1 MTSASQPPSISP
13 QTRVLLTSLVFLGL
27 FIITLIILIISYPIL
42 FAPPPT
48 ATATV
53 TLTATETPTIT
64 LTPTVTLTP
73 TPSRTPRPT
82 WTPTHSPTIT
92 RTSPPS
98 QTPTPTALATL
109 TPAAPLGGE
118 ANYVLYDWN
127 IDRAQQLVELIQSN
141 ANLSILSSASPGN
154 TQNLAYALFAE
165 DEALLRFPDAPQAA
179 RWRLWRAHNLALLGS
194 SKAGAAFA
202 EVIAAG
208 LNQGQTDLSKLTD
221 WIMQLEPSYRAFLT
235 ALHPRPDTLSLHLLE
250 LQQNGSAFFLI
261 IETNAAYQVYPLWVD
276 FGSNQVNDSNFG
288 TQTPTPLPSKSPRY
302 QIFSADLTNDGSEE
316 LILYRQNPVQI
327 QWLELPHIYNQAVT
341 PPQEL
346 PFDPIH
352 SPFEIGMT
360 YTNGWDVQTKSSP
373 KELVFK
379 TRIFPTCPAE
389 IQRSYRWDGKAFQ
402 PLQTNVTLFPYHST
416 VAYCAFLMEHAR
428 NAWGPSAAI
437 QVIQSLLPYWPP
449 ALDLNGKPYPPD
461 AKDELRYR
469 LGVYQA
475 EIGEYQAARDTLQD
489 LLIHPSAAASRW
501 LLPAKTFLDLYKTPT
516 DVYRACTSSTDCHPG
531 DVLQQLIESFNSQ
544 QVNDLLP
551 YFQKIGLILR
561 STGYFDFD
569 GNGSKEFWFTVQHRA
584 GEKIEFWALIPYGNR
599 LAAVPIE
606 TVDNQ
611 NPVLSVYDNTQ
622 NPPVILLNN
631 QTAFQIQRTISDSHP
646 YVSKFDLPKYYPD
659 KFKEH
664 LQQLEERLF
673 IGDSAAAVYQELL
686 LMQKTP
692 GLLCKATWSC
702 DRYYYL
708 LGLSAELS
716 GNPRAAIAA
725 YYRLWWDYS
734 KSPFTTMARL
744 KLRQLYVPSPTP
756 TQTFTATVTPTSTS
770 VLPTIVTVS
779 TPTRS
784 TTPNPNQ
791 TATATSAPLPTNQ
804 TAYPSPTMGTP
815 LPTTPYP

>member
-1 MTSASQPPSISP
+1 NVNLSVLTSASA
-13 QTRVLLTSLVFLGL
+13 G
-27 FIITLIILIISYPIL
+27 
-42 FAPPPT
+42 
-48 ATATV
+48 
-53 TLTATETPTIT
+53 
-64 LTPTVTLTP
+64 
-73 TPSRTPRPT
+73 
-82 WTPTHSPTIT
+82 
-92 RTSPPS
+92 
-98 QTPTPTALATL
+98 
-109 TPAAPLGGE
+109 
-118 ANYVLYDWN
+118 
-127 IDRAQQLVELIQSN
+127 
-141 ANLSILSSASPGN
+141 NL
-154 TQNLAYALFAE
+154 QNLAYAVFAE
-165 DEALLRFPDAPQAA
+165 DEALFRFPDAPQAD
-179 RWRLWRAHNLALLGS
+179 RWRLWRAHNLALLAS
-194 SKAGAAFA
+194 PKAGAAFA

-208 LNQGQTDLSKLTD
+208 LNQQQIDLSKLAD
-221 WIMQLEPSYRAFLT
+221 WITQLEPSYRAFLT
-235 ALHPRPDTLSLHLLE
+235 DLHPRPDTLSVHLLE

-261 IETNAAYQVYPLWVD
+261 VETNAAYQVFPLWVD
-276 FGSNQVNDSNFG
+276 FGSNLGNNPDLS
-288 TQTPTPLPSKSPRY
+288 TQTPTPFPSKSPRY
-302 QIFSADLTNDGSEE
+302 QGFSADLTNDGSEE
-316 LILYRQNPVQI
+316 IILYHQNPGQI

-346 PFDPIH
+346 PFDPINA
-352 SPFEIGMT
+352 PFELGMT
-360 YTNGWDVQTKSSP
+360 YTNAWDVQTKSSS

-389 IQRSYRWDGKAFQ
+389 ISRSYSWDGKAFQ
-402 PLQTNVTLFPYHST
+402 PLQTNVTLFPYNST
-416 VAYCAFLMEHAR
+416 VAYCAFLIEHAR
-428 NAWGPSAAI
+428 NAWGPSVAI

-469 LGVYQA
+469 LAVYQA
-475 EIGEYQAARDTLQD
+475 EIGEIQSARETLQD
-489 LLIHPSAAASRW
+489 LLIHPSTATSRW
-501 LLPAKTFLDLYKTPT
+501 LIPAKTFLDLYKTPT
-516 DVYRACTSSTDCHPG
+516 DVYLACTSSSACHPSY
-531 DVLQQLIESFNSQ
+531 VLQQLIESLDNP
-544 QVNDLLP
+544 QVKDLLP
-551 YFQKIGLILR
+551 YLQKIGVILR

-569 GNGSKEFWFTVQHRA
+569 GNGSKEFWFTVQHRT

-599 LAAVPIE
+599 IAAVPIE

-611 NPVLSVYDNTQ
+611 NPVLTVYDDTQ

-631 QTAFQIQRTISDSHP
+631 QIAFQIKRTLSDAHP
-646 YVSKFDLPKYYPD
+646 YISKFDLPQYYPD

-664 LQQLEERLF
+664 LQQLEERLLT
-673 IGDSAAAVYQELL
+673 GDSATTVYRELL
-686 LMQKTP
+686 QMQKTP

-716 GNPRAAIAA
+716 GNQRAAVAA

-756 TQTFTATVTPTSTS
+756 TQTFTPTATPTNTS

-804 TAYPSPTMGTP
+804 TAYPSPTIGTQP
-815 LPTTPYP
+815 PTTPYP